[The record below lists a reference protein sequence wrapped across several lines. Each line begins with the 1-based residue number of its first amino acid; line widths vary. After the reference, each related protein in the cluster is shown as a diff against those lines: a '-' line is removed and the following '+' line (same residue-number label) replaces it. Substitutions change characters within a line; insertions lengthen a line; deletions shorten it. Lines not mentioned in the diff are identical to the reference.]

1 MISAAKKF
9 FPVTRAG
16 RKGGGFPVKHA
27 VFVYQAP
34 QTFSF
39 AYGVTPFELAF
50 LKTLKAEIS
59 RGGLNWDICI
69 DNTDGD
75 FEQLKRECWD
85 LVIMR
90 PYNGP
95 WLRCKALRLDNVIVL
110 TTMECF
116 ACVAKNRLYGVRRVL
131 DYMAKHQ

>member
-1 MISAAKKF
+1 M
-9 FPVTRAG
+9 
-16 RKGGGFPVKHA
+16 KHA

-50 LKTLKAEIS
+50 LKTLKAEIT
-59 RGGLNWDICI
+59 RGGLDWDVCL
-69 DNTDGD
+69 DDTGGD

-95 WLRCKALRLDNVIVL
+95 WLRSKALPLDNVIVL

-116 ACVAKNRLYGVRRVL
+116 ACLTGNRPYGVRRAL
-131 DYMAKHQ
+131 DYMAKHR